1 MILEACDQR
10 ILAALRCVDAVT
22 GVPLIDPVQV
32 SAAGVKL
39 IRNRRGLYVIQAA
52 PGYAALNDYT
62 ATFSEP
68 PAAPPAGQTWPVN
81 LNLQI
86 TDPAGRYLPRQVQL
100 KLPRSASATSTDS
113 LFKAVDA
120 ALYPSPIAATKSGWA
135 VIRATVLAA
144 AAAPG
149 DRPRRLPWAWI
160 RVVREANGSNGFLPA
175 PAFALAD
182 WRGEALI
189 AVAGL
194 PVTTWDG
201 SSTLAAQVSVRL
213 EVVFD
218 ARLTPLPDQVDWLH
232 FKDPNAGYLPDPDLL
247 NGPDPQLQDGRITA
261 YRLAS
266 GRDSPDRL
274 EVNLIARP

>member
-22 GVPLIDPVQV
+22 GVPLNDPVQV
-32 SAAGVKL
+32 SAVGVKL

-52 PGYAALNDYT
+52 PGHGALNDYT
-62 ATFSEP
+62 ATFDQP
-68 PAAPPAGQTWPVN
+68 PAAPPSGQTWPVSLSLRIN
-81 LNLQI
+81 
-86 TDPAGRYLPRQVQL
+86 DPSGRYLPREVQL
-100 KLPRSASATSTDS
+100 NLPRAASATATDS
-113 LFKAVDA
+113 LFKAVDV
-120 ALYPSPIAATKSGWA
+120 ALYPSPIAATASGWA

-149 DRPRRLPWAWI
+149 DSPRRLPWAWI

-201 SSTLAAQVSVRL
+201 SSTLAVQVSVRL

-218 ARLTPLPDQVDWLH
+218 SRLTPLPEQVDWLH
-232 FKDPNAGYLPDPDLL
+232 FRDPNSGYLPNPDHL
-247 NGPDPQLQDGRITA
+247 NGPDPQLRDGRITA

>member
-39 IRNRRGLYVIQAA
+39 IRNRRGLYVIQTA
-52 PGYAALNDYT
+52 PGYPALNDYT

-68 PAAPPAGQTWPVN
+68 PAAPPAGQTWPVS
-81 LNLQI
+81 LNLQFS
-86 TDPAGRYLPRQVQL
+86 DPSGRYLTREVQL
-100 KLPRSASATSTDS
+100 KLPRAGSATASDS
-113 LFKAVDA
+113 VFKAVDV
-120 ALYPSPIAATKSGWA
+120 ALYPSPTAATASGWA
-135 VIRATVLAA
+135 VVRATVLAA

-149 DRPRRLPWAWI
+149 DGLLRLPWAWI
-160 RVVREANGSNGFLPA
+160 RVLREANGSNGLLPA

-218 ARLTPLPDQVDWLH
+218 ARLTPLPEQIDWLH
-232 FKDPNAGYLPDPDLL
+232 FRDPNAGYLPNPDLL
-247 NGPDPQLQDGRITA
+247 NGPDPQLPDGRINA

-266 GRDSPDRL
+266 GRDSPD
-274 EVNLIARP
+274 